1 MSTPIKRGDLAD
13 IVEGALGVQGPNI
26 GKRVTVGY
34 LMGQHSLYGN
44 IWQVSGENLM
54 TEFGAIG
61 PNVQCAQSWLKKVEP
76 PPTPMKQRET
86 ENVITS

>member
-44 IWQVSGENLM
+44 IWQVSGEN
-54 TEFGAIG
+54 THTNETTRNRECHYF
-61 PNVQCAQSWLKKVEP
+61 
-76 PPTPMKQRET
+76 MKPSLLRSL
-86 ENVITS
+86 V